1 MDSPPT
7 TRRKRR
13 SPHALPPGR
22 HGLPRSFVASNQ
34 RERLLDAVATVTARL
49 GYADATVAAIHSEA
63 GVSRKTFYEH
73 FANKEEA
80 FLAAYD
86 ELSKR
91 LLEHVE
97 AALRRAG
104 SFEEGVNG
112 CLGAFLEYIASEPT
126 FAQMCIVE
134 VLSAGPEALER
145 RNRTMRAFAEIVE
158 RGAKLGAPG
167 ATPPS
172 LTAQT
177 IVGGIYEVVYSRLV
191 ENRAAELLPLLP
203 DLAFAVMLPYAGP
216 AAARKAFDA
225 AGTPGRPLS

>member
-1 MDSPPT
+1 MGNVDSGT
-7 TRRKRR
+7 TRRRR

-34 RERLLDAVATVTARL
+34 RERLLEATAAVTARL
-49 GYADATVAAIHSEA
+49 GYADTTVADIHTEA

-73 FANKEEA
+73 FSNKEDV

-86 ELSKR
+86 EISKR
-91 LLEHVE
+91 LLDHVE
-97 AALRRAG
+97 AALGRAT
-104 SFEEGVNG
+104 SFEAGVTG
-112 CLGAFLEYIASEPT
+112 CLQAFLEFVASEPT

-145 RNRTMRAFAEIVE
+145 RNKTMQAFAQLVE
-158 RGAKLGAPG
+158 RGAALGVPDATAP
-167 ATPPS
+167 A

-191 ENRAAELLPLLP
+191 ENRTGELPALLP
-203 DLAFAVMLPYAGP
+203 DLTFAVMLPYAGP
-216 AAARKAFDA
+216 AAAQKALRTA
-225 AGTPGRPLS
+225 NGGA

>member
-1 MDSPPT
+1 VDSP
-7 TRRKRR
+7 TRRRR

-34 RERLLDAVATVTARL
+34 RERLLEAAANVTARL
-49 GYADATVAAIHSEA
+49 GYADTTVGDIHTAA

-73 FANKEEA
+73 FENKEDV

-86 ELSKR
+86 EVSKL

-97 AALRRAG
+97 AALAPAR
-104 SFEEGVNG
+104 SFEEGVTG
-112 CLGAFLEYIASEPT
+112 CLEAFLEFVAGEPA

-134 VLSAGPEALER
+134 VLSAGPDALER
-145 RNRTMRAFAEIVE
+145 RNKTMRAFAELVE
-158 RGAKLGAPG
+158 RGARLGVPE
-167 ATPPS
+167 ATPPA

-191 ENRAAELLPLLP
+191 ENRIDELPELLP

-216 AAARKAFDA
+216 TRAHNALHTANRRA
-225 AGTPGRPLS
+225 

>member
-1 MDSPPT
+1 MEHPT
-7 TRRKRR
+7 TRRQR

-34 RERLLDAVATVTARL
+34 RERLLEAVATVTARL
-49 GYADATVAAIHSEA
+49 GYPETTVADIHTEA

-73 FANKEEA
+73 FDNKEVV

-86 ELSKR
+86 EIATR

-97 AALRRAG
+97 AALRRAR
-104 SFEEGVNG
+104 SFEEGVTG
-112 CLGAFLEYIASEPT
+112 CLSAFLGFVASEPT
-126 FAQMCIVE
+126 FAHMCIVE
-134 VLSAGPEALER
+134 VLAAGPEALER
-145 RNRTMRAFAEIVE
+145 RNKTMRAFAELVE
-158 RGAKLGAPG
+158 RGAALGMPD

-191 ENRAAELLPLLP
+191 ENRADELPQLLP

-216 AAARKAFDA
+216 VAAQKVMATENAR
-225 AGTPGRPLS
+225 S

>member
-1 MDSPPT
+1 M
-7 TRRKRR
+7 
-13 SPHALPPGR
+13 
-22 HGLPRSFVASNQ
+22 
-34 RERLLDAVATVTARL
+34 
-49 GYADATVAAIHSEA
+49 AAIHSEA

-73 FANKEEA
+73 FGNKEDA

-97 AALRRAG
+97 AALQRAR
-104 SFEEGVNG
+104 SFEEGVNA
-112 CLGAFLEYIASEPT
+112 CLEAFLEFVASEPT

-145 RNRTMRAFAEIVE
+145 RNRTMRAFAELVE
-158 RGAKLGAPG
+158 RGAALGVPDA
-167 ATPPS
+167 APPS

-191 ENRAAELLPLLP
+191 ENRAEELPGLLP
-203 DLAFAVMLPYAGP
+203 DLAFAVMLPYAGA

-225 AGTPGRPLS
+225 TGGERPLN